1 MTSLFDPLDLGH
13 GHVMRNRFMMGPLT
27 NMQSPDKGHMSDDEY
42 RWLEMRTH
50 GGYGMM
56 STCTALIAPDC
67 AAMDGQIGIWQ
78 DSQMPQLRRIAA
90 AMKAGGAIAI
100 MQINHSGLR
109 ANPEITGCTPYGP
122 YAEPEFGGLE
132 MSTADIHRVI
142 GEFAAAA
149 RRLQDCGFDGVE
161 VHGAH
166 AQLLSQ
172 FLNPQNV
179 RTDGYGGPSLE
190 NRSRAMVETLRAIR
204 EACGENFLI
213 GVRLSTERYE
223 INLADFL
230 DLSQLLIDSGLI
242 DFLDMSLWDC
252 FKQPDDPAY
261 AGKPLLEW
269 ALGVNRRGVKIA
281 LAGKIRTGP
290 QAQAALDAGAD
301 FVVMGRAAILHDD
314 FPKQVAADPQFGMAP
329 LPVSVDYLHSKG
341 VSNRF
346 VGYLKMWDGFVADS
360 GRGMYTEMGT
370 MVSGD
375 IDPSC
380 FATGEFADIQAEEA
394 ART

>member
-1 MTSLFDPLDLGH
+1 MTSLFEPLDLGR

-27 NMQSPDKGHMSDDEY
+27 NMQSPDAGHMSDDEY
-42 RWLEMRTH
+42 RWLEMRTR

-56 STCTALIAPDC
+56 STCTAIIRNDG

-78 DSQMPQLRRIAA
+78 DSHMPQLRRIAQ
-90 AMKAGGAIAI
+90 AMKAQGNVAI

-109 ANPEITGCTPYGP
+109 SNPEITGTAPFGP
-122 YAEPEFGGLE
+122 YAEPEWGGRE
-132 MSTADIHRVI
+132 MSTDEIRQIIAD
-142 GEFAAAA
+142 FATAA
-149 RRLQDCGFDGVE
+149 RRAQDCGFDGVE

-179 RTDGYGGPSLE
+179 RTDGYGGPALE
-190 NRSRAMVETLRAIR
+190 NRSRAMVETLAAIR
-204 EACGENFLI
+204 EACGPQFLLGI
-213 GVRLSTERYE
+213 RLSTERYE

-230 DLSQLLIDSGLI
+230 ALSELLCATGLI

-269 ALGVNRRGVKIA
+269 ALGARRGDVKIA

-314 FPKQVAADPQFGMAP
+314 FPKQVAADPAFAMAP
-329 LPVSVDYLHSKG
+329 LPVTVDYLHSKA

-346 VGYLKMWDGFVADS
+346 VGYLRMWDGFVANS
-360 GRGMYTEMGT
+360 GRGMYTELGT
-370 MVSGD
+370 MLEGV
-375 IDPSC
+375 DPTC
-380 FATGEFADIQAEEA
+380 FATGEFAEIQAEEA
-394 ART
+394 ARA